1 MNVVNTVSQFNI
13 NNVFLLDIKQN
24 IIMDG
29 SFTKIIYSNECFTI
43 LGIFLILPKFNY
55 IIEKNSKNNLL
66 RFNNENYFFN
76 NLIKIETQILEF
88 YKKTTGCSKQSI
100 CLLKEQISAKCFKLY
115 LNHQK
120 FENRTPCRK
129 FEMEQNSIL
138 SNNDS
143 IILKISG
150 IWENYNSI
158 GITFK
163 IILGFNGKNLQN

>member
-13 NNVFLLDIKQN
+13 NNVFFLDIKQN

-29 SFTKIIYSNECFTI
+29 NFTKIIYSNECFTI

-55 IIEKNSKNNLL
+55 YLEKNGKNNLL
-66 RFNNENYFFN
+66 RFNNENFFFY

-88 YKKTTGCSKQSI
+88 YKKTTGCTKL
-100 CLLKEQISAKCFKLY
+100 CVYLLKENIISKCFKLY
-115 LNHQK
+115 LKDNNLKH
-120 FENRTPCRK
+120 NL
-129 FEMEQNSIL
+129 S
-138 SNNDS
+138 SNNEK
-143 IILKISG
+143 IVLKISG

-163 IILGFNGKNLQN
+163 ILSGKNSFSFPL

>member
-55 IIEKNSKNNLL
+55 IIDKNGKTNLL

-88 YKKTTGCSKQSI
+88 YKKTTGCSKQSV
-100 CLLKEQISAKCFKLY
+100 CLLKEQISSKCFKLY

-120 FENRTPCRK
+120 FD
-129 FEMEQNSIL
+129 MEQPFQIFMDFKE
-138 SNNDS
+138 NNDR

-163 IILGFNGKNLQN
+163 ILLGTTLDAQRF